1 MVLLVEIPRTAGA
14 ASATRTTEEAE
25 VGHRTARV
33 VSAAEATVEEATME
47 QAKTVVAT
55 TVEEAIV
62 GAVEA
67 TMGGP
72 RLVLY
77 VVIPRTAWA
86 TSATRAMEETE
97 DGHRTARAVDVEET
111 VMEEPTV
118 EEVTMEESIMK

>member
-1 MVLLVEIPRTAGA
+1 MEMAII
-14 ASATRTTEEAE
+14 
-25 VGHRTARV
+25 
-33 VSAAEATVEEATME
+33 E
-47 QAKTVVAT
+47 QAKTVLAT

-67 TMGGP
+67 TMEEATMGGP

-77 VVIPRTAWA
+77 VVIHRTAWA

-111 VMEEPTV
+111 VMEEPRV
-118 EEVTMEESIMK
+118 EEVTMKEAIMK